1 MSSLGGLFIL
11 LLGHQHFCVWSP
23 RAEPGGGEVS
33 PETSC
38 SLCTKLLVW
47 KQAQAT
53 VSFNIFFLIFLLQV
67 YFISYPKPHQVGFT
81 DDGADCSPGNPR
93 DSLTISLLICPHLV
107 HHQVLLILLPK
118 HLWTPSIAT
127 ITTLVQ
133 IPSASLLPAML
144 ATFNPFLVLLESF
157 VSSENHI
164 RPPL

>member
-1 MSSLGGLFIL
+1 MCGAHALSQEVVKCPQRPPAACAQSSWCGNKPKPPSLLF
-11 LLGHQHFCVWSP
+11 F
-23 RAEPGGGEVS
+23 
-33 PETSC
+33 
-38 SLCTKLLVW
+38 
-47 KQAQAT
+47 
-53 VSFNIFFLIFLLQV
+53 FFLFFLLQV

-81 DDGADCSPGNPR
+81 DDRADCSPGNPR
-93 DSLTISLLICPHLV
+93 DILTISLLICPHLV